1 MIKNL
6 LGFTHKIMAKDNPEL
21 EQALASLYGQ
31 LQIGDWVAVVGRSGL
46 QGVFPAQTTM
56 TRDRI
61 SAMGAAMWS
70 LGDRINHELE
80 KGDLQYNFLVGQEG
94 ATLLL
99 LLSPDYGLML
109 AFQQEIALPTVLERL
124 PAALPPLLSC
134 LQIEQK

>member
-1 MIKNL
+1 MLKKL
-6 LGFTHKIMAKDNPEL
+6 SGFTHKVMAKDDPEL
-21 EQALASLYGQ
+21 ERALASLDGQ
-31 LQIGDWVAVVGRSGL
+31 LQVGGWVAVVGRGGL
-46 QGVFPAQTTM
+46 QGVFPPQTTM
-56 TRDRI
+56 TRERI

-99 LLSPDYGLML
+99 PLSPDYGLLL
-109 AFQQEIALPTVLERL
+109 AFQQEIALPTILERL
-124 PAALPPLLSC
+124 HAALPPLLSC